1 MTHDGPASGPV
12 WILTNLPAEGIAEIQ
27 MPRIFGR
34 DRAAFVD
41 RQLASHFPD
50 THYRVAL
57 STRKG
62 SSIMD
67 HLAPPRLT
75 ALGVDAQV
83 QLDTEL
89 ASLAQ
94 PLAGVWAT
102 SMLLAQIGGAK
113 SMASETFVVLPDAQ
127 GLRIVVVK
135 DGVSVMTR
143 VIPDSVGPSAQA
155 GEIIRT
161 LRHLENVRVFQRTQ
175 QPRAVLVLGNADG
188 MAQLLEPERLFLAD
202 LPSPWHRHP
211 PADWRFVL
219 FDLACRSPAGQL
231 APPRLRARFV
241 ADRLRKV
248 SYVAAAASLA
258 AGLWMSADNAKTAL
272 ADRSAQLLVQN
283 RIQAAQGQVEQLE
296 AGLSRVGV
304 SPALVLAATALDRDE
319 IGAVRPMT
327 ADMQRIGEIVGR
339 QPALRLGRLT
349 WAMTE
354 PGRPVCAGENAPPES
369 AAVTPPAAGE
379 TAPPARMVEIQFEAV
394 LPDRQKETER
404 ARLTGALS
412 AELAQMQG
420 ATLVRNPVE
429 EMAQAVLSGGDRLAN
444 DSRRSWCVALPAS
457 GTAAAPQGG
466 SR

>member
-127 GLRIVVVK
+127 ALRIVVVK
-135 DGVSVMTR
+135 DGASVMTR

-188 MAQLLEPERLFLAD
+188 MAQLPVPRRWQVCQEQSLGLQQ
-202 LPSPWHRHP
+202 
-211 PADWRFVL
+211 L

-339 QPALRLGRLT
+339 QPALRLARLS

-457 GTAAAPQGG
+457 GTAAAPEGG